1 MRLDTI
7 HFALPNGAMF
17 SIASLNGS
25 PEVAVFTDD
34 GFVPVSEWYGE
45 HDDDVLPL
53 DGLATSLA
61 RALGTA
67 VAWAERDKA
76 RLLAQ
81 ALDQAL

>member
-1 MRLDTI
+1 MRHDNI
-7 HFALPNGAMF
+7 HFSLPNGAIF

-25 PEVAVFTDD
+25 PEVAVLTDD

-45 HDDDVLPL
+45 YDDDVLPL
-53 DGLATSLA
+53 DGSATSLA
-61 RALGTA
+61 RALGAA
-67 VAWAERDKA
+67 VAWAEREKA

>member
-1 MRLDTI
+1 MEHNHIR
-7 HFALPNGAMF
+7 FALPNGTTF
-17 SIASLNGS
+17 SLVSLNRS
-25 PEVAVFTDD
+25 PEVAVLTDD

-45 HDDDVLPL
+45 YDDDVLPL

-61 RALGTA
+61 RTLGTA
-67 VAWAERDKA
+67 VAWAEREKA